1 LEESEERGVDKCE
14 DVGRNRIYKQTG
26 RTVNFSKLFGYIFII
41 AISSC
46 LLFYVVGIWF
56 SIAGQETSISI
67 VASTFYY
74 LVMIAGMAVFAVF
87 VLWKFPDISTSDKGI
102 DLKVF
107 FYSMHVE
114 WKNIVR
120 TEKRKTGLFIF
131 LRCKGLLLNRLYGL
145 FDAKVWDQPVVLF
158 VSDEELVN
166 RLEGDIKEHLH
177 TA

>member
-1 LEESEERGVDKCE
+1 
-14 DVGRNRIYKQTG
+14 
-26 RTVNFSKLFGYIFII
+26 
-41 AISSC
+41 
-46 LLFYVVGIWF
+46 
-56 SIAGQETSISI
+56 
-67 VASTFYY
+67 
-74 LVMIAGMAVFAVF
+74 MIAGMAVFAVF